1 MVGWVSANRKCP
13 RCGEGKPWRV
23 RRGKLKCRACRRE
36 WQPGK
41 LPLTLTRAQ
50 WRRVAHLF
58 VLGLST
64 NQVREES
71 GLEHRRVLRALSAIR
86 RALVLDPPEAFVGV
100 VEVDETSVGG
110 KRRNQRRAA
119 RAVKVKH
126 GRGTMKAAVFG
137 IRCRSGQIW
146 AEVVPN
152 LDAATLMR
160 SIRSHVKQGSVVCS
174 DELSTY
180 TGVAAQGY
188 VHRLVRHGAGQY
200 SDGRGTHINGLEG
213 FWGYLKRYLVSRGGI
228 RRERLPLFLNEY
240 VWRYNHRKESIAS
253 QKTKVLALLEKAA
266 ETKL

>member
-1 MVGWVSANRKCP
+1 MGGVHRCP

-23 RRGKLKCRACRRE
+23 RRGHLKCRACRRE
-36 WQPGK
+36 WQPAK
-41 LPLTLTRAQ
+41 LPLTLTRTQ

-64 NQVREES
+64 KQVTEES
-71 GLEHRRVLRALSAIR
+71 GLQRTRVLRALSAIR
-86 RALVLDPPEAFVGV
+86 RSLFLDSPEAFTGV
-100 VEVDETSVGG
+100 VEVDETYVGG

-126 GRGTMKAAVFG
+126 GRGTMKATVFG
-137 IRCRSGQIW
+137 IRCRSGQVW

-152 LDAATLMR
+152 LDAATLMA
-160 SIRSHVKQGSVVCS
+160 SIHAHVTEGSVVCS

-188 VHRLVRHGAGQY
+188 VHRLVRHGHGQY

-213 FWGYLKRYLVSRGGI
+213 FWGYLKRHLVSRGGI

-240 VWRYNHRKESIAS
+240 VWRYNHRKETIAT
-253 QKTKVLALLEKAA
+253 QETNVLHLLEKQAQA
-266 ETKL
+266 RL

>member
-1 MVGWVSANRKCP
+1 MADMGALETCP

-23 RRGKLKCRACRRE
+23 RRGKLKCRACRGE
-36 WQPGK
+36 WQPSK
-41 LPLTLTRAQ
+41 LPLALTRAQ

-64 NQVREES
+64 RQVTEES
-71 GLEHRRVLRALSAIR
+71 GLQRTRVLRALSAIR
-86 RALVLDPPEAFVGV
+86 RALLLDPPEAFTGV
-100 VEVDETSVGG
+100 VEVDETYVGG

-137 IRCRSGQIW
+137 IRCRSGQVW

-152 LDAATLMR
+152 IEAATLMR
-160 SIRSHVKQGSVVCS
+160 SIRTHVKQGSVVCS

-188 VHRLVRHGAGQY
+188 VHRLVQHGKGQY

-240 VWRYNHRKESIAS
+240 VWRYNHRKETIANQ
-253 QKTKVLALLEKAA
+253 QKKVLHLLEQAA
-266 ETKL
+266 RPRI